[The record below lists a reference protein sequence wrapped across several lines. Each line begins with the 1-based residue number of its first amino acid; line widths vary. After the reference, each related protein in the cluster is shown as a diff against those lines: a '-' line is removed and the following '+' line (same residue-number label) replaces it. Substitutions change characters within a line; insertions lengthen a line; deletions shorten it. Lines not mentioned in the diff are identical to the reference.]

1 MFPVNKMKL
10 TIKTPVLTLIIIS
23 LLPSAGF
30 CSDGGSHSLIGNIA
44 VAITAA
50 AGMGLLMKLL
60 RQPVIFGQLLAGLLI
75 GPVGLGLITDHAQIV
90 TIAEI
95 GLILLLFMIGLEIDL
110 HKMLSAGKMVLLP
123 GLLQFPICAG
133 LAYAAFGLL
142 EGAGISL
149 GGGYARLYFSVA
161 VALSSTMIVIKL
173 LYDKFELDT
182 LAGRI
187 TVGIL
192 IFQDIWAIIVLAIQ
206 PNLADPRLAGMIKT
220 FMAGALLVTAA
231 MVVSKY
237 VLPRIFRLVAKVPE
251 LMLVLSLG
259 WCFLVALVAARPEVG
274 LSMEM
279 GALIAGVSLATFP
292 YNLDVIAKVV
302 SIRDFFI
309 TLFFVALGM
318 QIPMPDRGMMLAAG
332 AAAAVA
338 LLVRVPGIF
347 GVLYPLRAGH
357 RVSLLTTINLSQVSE
372 FSLVILTLG
381 AGFGHIGGETV
392 TTGIWVFSILA
403 VLSTYLVNY
412 SHQLQSSG
420 ARLLTLA
427 GLKDI
432 GSQEEKALH
441 GSAKPVALLGFYRT
455 ASAMVADLAARSPE
469 TLAHLKVVDFNPV
482 VKKKLDVMGV
492 ACVYGDISHPD
503 TLKHAHLE
511 ESKVFICTLPDHIIK
526 GSTNLRLLKSLKS
539 MFPGAAFVM
548 TAENPAAAAELY
560 GDGADY
566 VLQPSALSGE
576 AAARIAEHA
585 LDGSLAARREE
596 AVAALSSRKEI
607 LQ

>member
-1 MFPVNKMKL
+1 MKL
-10 TIKTPVLTLIIIS
+10 SFKSILSGFALIA
-23 LLPSAGF
+23 LLPAAGF
-30 CSDGGSHSLIGNIA
+30 CSGGEGGHSLISNIA
-44 VAITAA
+44 IAITAA
-50 AGMGLLMKLL
+50 AGLGLAMKLL
-60 RQPVIFGQLLAGLLI
+60 RQPVIFGQLLAGVLI
-75 GPVGLGLITDHAQIV
+75 GPVGFGLITDHAQIV

-123 GLLQFPICAG
+123 GLLQFPVCAG
-133 LAYAAFGLL
+133 LAYAAFGAL
-142 EGAGISL
+142 ESAGISM

-161 VALSSTMIVIKL
+161 VALSSTMIVVKL

-192 IFQDIWAIIVLAIQ
+192 VFQDIWAIIVLAIQ
-206 PNLADPRLAGMIKT
+206 PNLADPRLAGMLKT
-220 FMAGALLVTAA
+220 FGAGVLLVAAA
-231 MVVSKY
+231 MAASKY
-237 VLPRIFRLVAKVPE
+237 LLPRVFRLVAKVPE
-251 LMLVLSLG
+251 LLLVLSLG

-318 QIPMPDRGMMLAAG
+318 QIPLPDRGVLLAAG

-338 LLVRVPGIF
+338 LLVRVPGVF

-381 AGFGHIGGETV
+381 AGFGHIGADSV
-392 TTGIWVFSILA
+392 TTAIWVFSILA

-412 SHQLQSSG
+412 SHQLQAAG
-420 ARLLTLA
+420 TRLLTSA

-432 GSQEEKALH
+432 GRREEKALH
-441 GSAKPVALLGFYRT
+441 GKAKPVALLGFYRA
-455 ASAMVADLAARSPE
+455 ASAMVAELAEHSPE

-482 VKKKLDVMGV
+482 VKRKLDAMGV

-503 TLKHAHLE
+503 TLKHAHLDE
-511 ESKVFICTLPDHIIK
+511 TKVFICTLPDHILK
-526 GSTNLRLLKSLKS
+526 GTSNLRLLKSLRT
-539 MFPGAAFVM
+539 MFPAAAFVM
-548 TAENPAAAAELY
+548 TAETPSSAAELY
-560 GDGADY
+560 GAGADY
-566 VLQPSALSGE
+566 VLQPSALAGAE
-576 AAARIAEHA
+576 AAKIAEHA
-585 LDGSLAARREE
+585 MDGSLAARREE
-596 AVAALSSRKEI
+596 AVAALGTRREI

>member
-1 MFPVNKMKL
+1 MLKRISSSFF
-10 TIKTPVLTLIIIS
+10 LIAM
-23 LLPSAGF
+23 LPAAGF
-30 CSDGGSHSLIGNIA
+30 CGENGGHALIGNIA

-60 RQPVIFGQLLAGLLI
+60 RQPVIFGQLLAGVII
-75 GPVGLGLITDHAQIV
+75 GPIGFGLITDHTQIV

-133 LAYAAFGLL
+133 LAYAGFGLL
-142 EGAGISL
+142 EGAGLSL
-149 GGGYARLYFSVA
+149 GGGYARLYFSIA
-161 VALSSTMIVIKL
+161 VALSSTMIVVKL

-182 LAGRI
+182 LPGRI

-192 IFQDIWAIIVLAIQ
+192 VFQDIWAIIVLAIQ
-206 PNLADPRLAGMIKT
+206 PNLADPRLAGILKT
-220 FMAGALLVTAA
+220 FLSGALLVAA
-231 MVVSKY
+231 ALAVSKY

-251 LMLVLSLG
+251 LLLVLSLG
-259 WCFLVALVAARPEVG
+259 WCFLVALVAAHPGVG

-318 QIPMPDRGMMLAAG
+318 QIPLPDKGVLL
-332 AAAAVA
+332 AAAAVAAAA

-347 GVLYPLRAGH
+347 GILYTLKAGH
-357 RVSLLTTINLSQVSE
+357 RVSILTTLNLSQVSE

-381 AGFGHIGGETV
+381 AGFGHIAGGTV
-392 TTGIWVFSILA
+392 TTAIWVFSLLA
-403 VLSTYLVNY
+403 VLSTYLINY
-412 SHQLQSSG
+412 SHPLQATGS
-420 ARLLTLA
+420 RLLSAA

-432 GSQEEKALH
+432 GKNKEAALH
-441 GSAKPVALLGFYRT
+441 GKAKPVALLGFYRT
-455 ASAMVADLAARSPE
+455 ASALVAELATHSPE
-469 TLAHLKVVDFNPV
+469 TLAHVKVVDFNPL
-482 VKKKLDVMGV
+482 VKKKLDAMGV
-492 ACVYGDISHPD
+492 SCVYGDISHPD
-503 TLKHAHLE
+503 TLKHAHLDDTR
-511 ESKVFICTLPDHIIK
+511 VFICTLPDHILK
-526 GSTNLRLLKSLKS
+526 GSSNLRLLKSLRT

-548 TAENPAAAAELY
+548 TAENPGPAAELY
-560 GDGADY
+560 AEGADY
-566 VLQPSALSGE
+566 VLQPSMLAGE
-576 AAARIAEHA
+576 KAAAMIHQA
-585 LDGSLAARREE
+585 LDGSLAPLREE
-596 AVAALSSRKEI
+596 AVSWLAERREI
-607 LQ
+607 LH